1 LRETPD
7 GEGSLLDNSL
17 IVYGGAIND
26 GNRHDH
32 HDLPILLAGRGG
44 KGFSTGNL
52 LEFPQY
58 TPLNNLF
65 RMMLDTV
72 GADQG
77 DFGDSNGI
85 LSIS

>member
-1 LRETPD
+1 
-7 GEGSLLDNSL
+7 
-17 IVYGGAIND
+17 
-26 GNRHDH
+26 
-32 HDLPILLAGRGG
+32 
-44 KGFSTGNL
+44 

-72 GADQG
+72 GADRG

-85 LSIS
+85 LAIS